1 MKLNSLLYYRYLFRQ
16 TLLMFV
22 VLICLIGII
31 NIIIFASQNFDLKSI
46 WIFATAMTIWIFPLL
61 ALILTIVYFFKFINL
76 KKHFKTDQLYLML
89 TNQKIRQAIVKSQ
102 SRIKI
107 WLPKPNQAQ
116 LFIEAIKPEVEK
128 QKKLLAIKK
137 GQY

>member
-1 MKLNSLLYYRYLFRQ
+1 
-16 TLLMFV
+16 
-22 VLICLIGII
+22 
-31 NIIIFASQNFDLKSI
+31 
-46 WIFATAMTIWIFPLL
+46 MTIWVFPLL